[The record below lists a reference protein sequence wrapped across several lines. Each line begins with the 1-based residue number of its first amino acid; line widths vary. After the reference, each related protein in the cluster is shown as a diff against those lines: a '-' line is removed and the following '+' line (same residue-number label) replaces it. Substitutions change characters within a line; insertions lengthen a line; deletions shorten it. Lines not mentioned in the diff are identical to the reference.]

1 MGTETEEH
9 NTVHHRHDTSYRF
22 LLSSKKLFVE
32 LLRSFVQKEW
42 VKRIDETNVQEIPH
56 SFVLQDFK
64 RKEADLVYRVKLNG
78 QDVVF
83 YLLLEMQS
91 TVDFL
96 MPYRL
101 LLYQVE
107 IWRYLM
113 KDQEKTKGKPKAF
126 RLPPIV
132 PIVLYNGKRRWTA
145 SRQFRQLLANETMF
159 GSELL
164 NFEYVLIDVARYTEE
179 ELLALSNTI
188 GSVFLLDQTED
199 QTQLLDRLGK
209 LMHTIQQLPEDSQ
222 QQLVAWMAN
231 ILSQKLPENEP
242 HLRELI
248 QNEKG
253 GVSVMGLEK
262 TLDAIKREG
271 RREGRREGMREGKQE
286 AKEEVVQQMI
296 AENLDPELIARITG
310 FSLDIIA
317 QLREKSK
324 SK

>member
-1 MGTETEEH
+1 MGTETDEH

-56 SFVLQDFK
+56 SFVLQNFK

-199 QTQLLDRLGK
+199 QTQLLNRLGK
-209 LMHTIQQLPEDSQ
+209 LMHTV

-271 RREGRREGMREGKQE
+271 RREGRREGIREGLREGKQE
-286 AKEEVVQQMI
+286 GKRKAKEEVVQQMI